1 MNSVS
6 EMERICYT
14 PAVELAE
21 MIRKKDISPVEVVNT
36 FFKRIEELNPR
47 INAYCTLT
55 MESALREAERAEQM
69 VMAGEDLGLLH
80 GLPYSIKDLVYT
92 KSVRTMQGSKIYE
105 EFVPEED
112 APLVERLKAAGGIM
126 LGKTTTPEFGH
137 KAVTDSKV
145 TGITRNPWNLEMT
158 PGGSSGGAGAQV
170 AAGMGPLAVGTDG
183 GGSIRIPSSF
193 SGIFGLKPSYGRVPV
208 YPASSLDSLSHCGPM
223 TRTVADAAL
232 MLFVMA
238 GPHPADALSL
248 EAPPAD
254 YTGRL
259 DQGIKGLKIAW
270 SPDLGSFPVNPE
282 VAAVTSEAARAFEEL
297 GASVEE
303 VNPEFGNTG
312 RTFGTFWLAGMA
324 GRLED
329 LLPEW
334 EDKLDPAMVQM
345 VKMGMNL
352 KATDF
357 VKAQME
363 RSMFRDR
370 VRRFFEQYDLLLTP
384 TLPITAFRADLPAE
398 EALKNE
404 VVDYRNWTPFSA
416 PFNLSQN
423 PAASV
428 PAGFSKAGLPV
439 GLQIVGPRFQDL
451 TVLKASAAFESIRPW
466 QADRPAL

>member
-6 EMERICYT
+6 DVESICFK

-21 MIRKKDISPVEVVNT
+21 MIRKKEISPVET
-36 FFKRIEELNPR
+36 TKIFFKRIEQVNPR
-47 INAYCTLT
+47 VNAYCTLP
-55 MESALREAERAEQM
+55 MESALEEAERAEQM
-69 VMAGEDLGLLH
+69 VMDGEELGPLH
-80 GLPYSIKDLVYT
+80 GVPFSIKDLIYT

-105 EFVPEED
+105 NFIPDED
-112 APLVERLKAAGGIM
+112 APLVERLKNAGGIM

-145 TGITRNPWNLEMT
+145 TGVTRNPWNLEMT

-193 SGIFGLKPSYGRVPV
+193 NGIFGLKPSYGRVPV
-208 YPASSLDSLSHCGPM
+208 YPASALDSLSHCGPM

-232 MLFVMA
+232 MLYVMA

-248 EAPPAD
+248 EALPAD
-254 YTGRL
+254 YPGRL
-259 DQGIKGLKIAW
+259 REGVKGLRIAW
-270 SPDLGSFPVNPE
+270 SPDLGFIPVNPE
-282 VAAVTSEAARAFEEL
+282 VAAITSAAARAFEEL

-303 VNPEFGNTG
+303 VNPEFGRTG
-312 RTFGTFWLAGMA
+312 PTFGVFWLAGMA
-324 GRLED
+324 GRLMD

-334 EDKLDPAMVQM
+334 GDKLDPALLEMVTI
-345 VKMGMNL
+345 GLEL

-363 RSMFRDR
+363 RNQIRDR
-370 VRRFFEQYDLLLTP
+370 VRRFFETYDLLLTP
-384 TLPITAFRADLPAE
+384 TLPITAFKADIPAE
-398 EALKNE
+398 EALKDE
-404 VVDYRNWTPFSA
+404 PVDFRNWTPFSS

-423 PAASV
+423 PAATV
-428 PAGFSKAGLPV
+428 PAGFSDAGLPV
-439 GLQIVGPRFQDL
+439 GLQIVGPRFEDL

-466 QADRPAL
+466 RDRRPAL